1 MVQEGEALARTL
13 TLLGYKLKF
22 FFGPALRGRFGPL
35 LLIVFIIIFTPSG
48 IGLAMGLGQLV
59 KGSDPQAALNFLAT
73 PLAAGLSLAFLLGLF
88 GGVTAHVSE
97 FDFFMTAPVR
107 PREYLAADLLFQLA
121 SMAGTGGLAAVV
133 AAVAL
138 VTTVGRSLILVPAL
152 LALLLAYVV
161 FALMIMQV
169 LVVLGIKHP
178 GWGLR
183 GAILGLILISLLPS
197 LSLVGPAI
205 PFGFNSLPF
214 PSTVFASLAFALL
227 RGAAPGSID
236 LGLGLGYVALGGLAW
251 FALSDTYIFHG
262 LKPLLSVG
270 FGQMS
275 ATYNLE
281 KERRMIRGLGGLT
294 KGLKLRPDRGGETL
308 FMSSLHVIRSL
319 RDGSLLFVGLYLV
332 IASTPAALGGGGLPG
347 TTIVTGLLAI
357 PIAILAMNWA
367 FYERENLWI
376 ILTSARSPRAY
387 FRGLMVSLAAAGL
400 VVAGA
405 AIAVLAVATSG
416 SLTVDQVA
424 NPLAGSVTAAL
435 AATAMVIRFK
445 LSPGGFSPAIPALL
459 IVVSFMGFLGGLAAQ
474 GLLLAA
480 HATLGL
486 GVGVQAGL
494 LVIFLGGLML
504 GSLRGIDRLA
514 KSFQL

>member
-1 MVQEGEALARTL
+1 M
-13 TLLGYKLKF
+13 
-22 FFGPALRGRFGPL
+22 
-35 LLIVFIIIFTPSG
+35 
-48 IGLAMGLGQLV
+48 AM
-59 KGSDPQAALNFLAT
+59 QA
-73 PLAAGLSLAFLLGLF
+73 
-88 GGVTAHVSE
+88 
-97 FDFFMTAPVR
+97 
-107 PREYLAADLLFQLA
+107 
-121 SMAGTGGLAAVV
+121 
-133 AAVAL
+133 
-138 VTTVGRSLILVPAL
+138 
-152 LALLLAYVV
+152 
-161 FALMIMQV
+161 
-169 LVVLGIKHP
+169 LVVLSIKHP

-183 GAILGLILISLLPS
+183 GAILALILLSLLPS
-197 LSLVGPAI
+197 LSLVGPGL

-214 PSTVFASLAFALL
+214 PSSAFASLAVALL
-227 RGAAPGSID
+227 RGAAPAALD
-236 LGLGLGYVALGGLAW
+236 VGLALGYLALGGLAW

-294 KGLKLRPDRGGETL
+294 TGVKLRPERGGETL
-308 FMSSLHVIRSL
+308 FMSSLHVIRTL

-332 IASTPAALGGGGLPG
+332 IASTPAVLGGGGMPG
-347 TTIVTGLLAI
+347 TTIITGLLAI
-357 PIAILAMNWA
+357 PLAILAMNWA

-405 AIAVLAVATSG
+405 AVAVLAIAMPG

-435 AATAMVIRFK
+435 AATAMVTRFK
-445 LSPGGFSPAIPALL
+445 LSPGGFSLAIPALL
-459 IVVSFMGFLGGLAAQ
+459 ILVSLAGFLGGLTAQ
-474 GLLLAA
+474 GLMLAA
-480 HATLGL
+480 QATLGL
-486 GVGVQAGL
+486 GMAAQAGL
-494 LVIFLGGLML
+494 LGIYLAGLL
-504 GSLRGIDRLA
+504 TASLRGIDRLA